1 MNDIIIQSIF
11 SLKDDFSAGVIKM
24 EENINRFSERLTQLE
39 STTNKVFETISGQSQ
54 KLKGNLSQIEIPP
67 IKSKPIPIDP
77 MLKFERKILSSF
89 ANIGKGAMN
98 LFSKVQS
105 VAFGIYAIF
114 KAFQKVF
121 EISDRIIN
129 IDAKVRL
136 ITNTKEEAQR
146 MKSQLFNI
154 SNGLGVNYLD
164 FGEQT
169 IKIKQLTGDTFKTN
183 EEAIRFSELLNKAF
197 RISGTTIKES
207 HSAILQLTQAM
218 ASGRLQGDEFRSILE
233 NAPMLA
239 QGIAKHLGI
248 PFGELKRL
256 AKEGQL
262 TAQTI
267 KNAVADMGEELDK
280 KFSQLPL
287 TWGQIGAKFSNQFV
301 KSIERITI
309 YLNQLANSPFVQAII
324 NGLGYAMKIIFSVI
338 EVVIQ
343 GMTITFNMLY
353 KVLRPLKPLIEG
365 IVIALGIY
373 NGLLL
378 LTKGYQLGVALAT
391 RAWAIAQS
399 GLAIAMGLVN
409 GQLSLMTLLINLTP
423 IGWIT
428 LAIVTLIGVIAGLT
442 AIVNK
447 FFGTT
452 FSFLGMLVGILTTT
466 GAFITNVFI
475 AIIHII
481 GGIINGFCNNVIS
494 IVEFVANAITHPIQ
508 SAKNLIVDLVTTGL
522 GALKSLA
529 KAGDAIL
536 GTNMASKVGGWIEN
550 IGSHKKYKN
559 NMISLD
565 KYKIEQTYLN
575 KFGRIGYGDAFKW
588 GANLGDGWTKNIKGY
603 FSGTT
608 DTDES
613 ILNAL
618 QKQNSNLEEIKKN
631 TGKKGKKGEKD
642 KDKKTDKIEEWKED
656 LKLLISLAHREAI
669 NNIAQPIIT
678 VNANTN
684 IENTIKKDWVDV
696 IDGIT
701 DKITKD
707 LTVKTQNSL
716 LGVINK

>member
-1 MNDIIIQSIF
+1 MNNDIIIQSIF

-39 STTNKVFETISGQSQ
+39 NTTNKVFEAISDNSQ
-54 KLKGNLSQIEIPP
+54 GLKENLSKIEIPP
-67 IKSKPIPIDP
+67 IELKPIPIDP
-77 MLKFERKILSSF
+77 LLKFERKILSSF

-114 KAFQKVF
+114 KAFQKLF

-129 IDAKVRL
+129 VDAKVRL

-343 GMTITFNMLY
+343 GITITFNMLY

-378 LTKGYQLGVALAT
+378 LTKGYQLGVSLAT
-391 RAWAIAQS
+391 GAWAIAQS

-452 FSFLGMLVGILTTT
+452 FSFLGMLVGILATT

-494 IVEFVANAITHPIQ
+494 VVEFVANAITHPIQ
-508 SAKNLIVDLVTTGL
+508 AAKNLIVDLVTTGL

-588 GANLGDGWTKNIKGY
+588 GADLGDGWTKNIKGY
-603 FSGTT
+603 FSGTA
-608 DTDES
+608 DTDKS

-618 QKQNSNLEEIKKN
+618 QKQNSNLEAIKKN
-631 TGKKGKKGEKD
+631 TKKGKKGK
-642 KDKKTDKIEEWKED
+642 KDKKTDKNEEWKED

-669 NNIAQPIIT
+669 NNITRPIIT

>member
-1 MNDIIIQSIF
+1 
-11 SLKDDFSAGVIKM
+11 
-24 EENINRFSERLTQLE
+24 
-39 STTNKVFETISGQSQ
+39 
-54 KLKGNLSQIEIPP
+54 
-67 IKSKPIPIDP
+67 
-77 MLKFERKILSSF
+77 
-89 ANIGKGAMN
+89 
-98 LFSKVQS
+98 
-105 VAFGIYAIF
+105 
-114 KAFQKVF
+114 
-121 EISDRIIN
+121 
-129 IDAKVRL
+129 
-136 ITNTKEEAQR
+136 
-146 MKSQLFNI
+146 
-154 SNGLGVNYLD
+154 
-164 FGEQT
+164 
-169 IKIKQLTGDTFKTN
+169 
-183 EEAIRFSELLNKAF
+183 
-197 RISGTTIKES
+197 
-207 HSAILQLTQAM
+207 
-218 ASGRLQGDEFRSILE
+218 
-233 NAPMLA
+233 
-239 QGIAKHLGI
+239 
-248 PFGELKRL
+248 
-256 AKEGQL
+256 
-262 TAQTI
+262 
-267 KNAVADMGEELDK
+267 MGEELDK

-365 IVIALGIY
+365 VVIALGIY

-378 LTKGYQLGVALAT
+378 LTKGYQLGVSFAT
-391 RAWAIAQS
+391 GAWAIAQS

-452 FSFLGMLVGILTTT
+452 FSGLGLLIGALSVV
-466 GAFITNVFI
+466 GAFIFNTFLAVANFI
-475 AIIHII
+475 NDIIR
-481 GGIINGFCNNVIS
+481 GFFNNVIS
-494 IVEFVANAITHPIQ
+494 MVEFVANAITHPIQ
-508 SAKNLIVDLVTTGL
+508 SAKNLIVDLVSTGL

-529 KAGDAIL
+529 KAGDTIL
-536 GTNMASKVGGWIEN
+536 GGWIEN
-550 IGSHKKYKN
+550 TGSHKNYTGNMVNLERYK
-559 NMISLD
+559 L
-565 KYKIEQTYLN
+565 KALN
-575 KFGRIGYGDAFKW
+575 YGEHRIGYGNTFKW

-608 DTDES
+608 DTDKS

-618 QKQNSNLEEIKKN
+618 EKQNSNLDAIKKN
-631 TGKKGKKGEKD
+631 TKKGKKDKKD
-642 KDKKTDKIEEWKED
+642 KNTSKSEEWKED

-669 NNIAQPIIT
+669 NNITQPIIT

>member
-1 MNDIIIQSIF
+1 MNNDIIIQSIF
-11 SLKDDFSAGVIKM
+11 SLKDEFSSGVIKM

-39 STTNKVFETISGQSQ
+39 NTTNKVFEAISDNSQ
-54 KLKGNLSQIEIPP
+54 GLKENLSKIEIPP
-67 IKSKPIPIDP
+67 IELKPIPIDP
-77 MLKFERKILSSF
+77 LLKFERKILSSF
-89 ANIGKGAMN
+89 ANIGKGAMS

-105 VAFGIYAIF
+105 VAFGIYAVF

-146 MKSQLFNI
+146 MKSQLSNV

-169 IKIKQLTGDTFKTN
+169 VKIKQLTGDTFKTN

-248 PFGELKRL
+248 PFGELKNL
-256 AKEGQL
+256 AKEGQI

-267 KNAVADMGEELDK
+267 KNAVADMGEELDR

-365 IVIALGIY
+365 IVIALGVY

-378 LTKGYQLGVALAT
+378 LTKGYQLGVAFAT
-391 RAWAIAQS
+391 GAWAIAQS

-452 FSFLGMLVGILTTT
+452 FSGLGLLIGALSVV
-466 GAFITNVFI
+466 GAFIFNTFLAVANFI
-475 AIIHII
+475 NDIIR
-481 GGIINGFCNNVIS
+481 GFFNNVIS
-494 IVEFVANAITHPIQ
+494 MVEFVANAITHPIQ
-508 SAKNLIVDLVTTGL
+508 SAKNLIVDLVSTGL

-529 KAGDAIL
+529 KAGDTIL
-536 GTNMASKVGGWIEN
+536 GTNMASKIGGWIEN
-550 IGSHKKYKN
+550 IGSHKNYTGNMVNLERYK
-559 NMISLD
+559 L
-565 KYKIEQTYLN
+565 KALN
-575 KFGRIGYGDAFKW
+575 YGEHRIGYGNTFKW

-608 DTDES
+608 DTDKS

-618 QKQNSNLEEIKKN
+618 QKQNSNLEAIKKN
-631 TGKKGKKGEKD
+631 TKKGKKGKKD
-642 KDKKTDKIEEWKED
+642 KNTSKSEEWKED
-656 LKLLISLAHREAI
+656 LKLLINLAHREAI
-669 NNIAQPIIT
+669 NNITRPIIT

>member
-1 MNDIIIQSIF
+1 MNNDIIIPSIC

-24 EENINRFSERLTQLE
+24 EENINRFSEKFTQLE
-39 STTNKVFETISGQSQ
+39 NTTNKVFEAISDNSQ
-54 KLKGNLSQIEIPP
+54 GLKENLSKIEIPP

-77 MLKFERKILSSF
+77 MLKFERKILGSF
-89 ANIGKGAMN
+89 ANIGKGAMT

-105 VAFGIYAIF
+105 VAFGIYAVF

-146 MKSQLFNI
+146 MKSQLFNV

-338 EVVIQ
+338 ELVIQ
-343 GMTITFNMLY
+343 GITITFNMLY

-378 LTKGYQLGVALAT
+378 LTKGYQLGVSLAT

-452 FSFLGMLVGILTTT
+452 FSFLGMLVGILAATV
-466 GAFITNVFI
+466 AFITNVFI

-494 IVEFVANAITHPIQ
+494 VVEFVANAITHPIQ

-565 KYKIEQTYLN
+565 K
-575 KFGRIGYGDAFKW
+575 
-588 GANLGDGWTKNIKGY
+588 
-603 FSGTT
+603 
-608 DTDES
+608 
-613 ILNAL
+613 
-618 QKQNSNLEEIKKN
+618 
-631 TGKKGKKGEKD
+631 
-642 KDKKTDKIEEWKED
+642 
-656 LKLLISLAHREAI
+656 
-669 NNIAQPIIT
+669 
-678 VNANTN
+678 
-684 IENTIKKDWVDV
+684 
-696 IDGIT
+696 
-701 DKITKD
+701 
-707 LTVKTQNSL
+707 
-716 LGVINK
+716 